1 MLKLCLFVC
10 VFSYIRLYMK
20 PLKTIQPPTKLT
32 SELLNLQPSR
42 NNFDADVDDD
52 PALVDDPISSS
63 NLDDRIKDIKNRIE
77 LRRMLAQYESG
88 HLKPPI
94 YYTNRVV
101 NANEEDYEDPDPEGD
116 TNFDNYP
123 MQNDKRSP
131 ARFIVRNYHKYELM
145 LPTYIHL

>member
-1 MLKLCLFVC
+1 
-10 VFSYIRLYMK
+10 MK

-42 NNFDADVDDD
+42 INFDADVNEET
-52 PALVDDPISSS
+52 PFVDSPISSS
-63 NLDDRIKDIKNRIE
+63 NLEDRIKDIKNRIE

-101 NANEEDYEDPDPEGD
+101 NANEEDYEDPDTD
-116 TNFDNYP
+116 DYTNFDNYR
-123 MQNDKRSP
+123 MQNDKRSGV
-131 ARFIVRNYHKYELM
+131 RFIVCI
-145 LPTYIHL
+145 T